1 MYPSPLPSIQIWG
14 VCCFLQVGPRRHKY
28 FEGVARW
35 TEKGAKETQARICFR
50 AYTEV
55 SFVCLA
61 KKICLRRLA
70 IRIKTYFSWYCFRL
84 FCMSTTLGQ
93 KTRARVP
100 SWTLKW
106 RTLYGCLSLLTLFW
120 SVLFCCNFNLYWA
133 DLVAVWLTP
142 PTWHFVVWPVFWLW
156 QCRAVMVRWY
166 IVWLV
171 NDNSYCCPI
180 AVDSLLK
187 VLLQLVTTLIHSSFT
202 WAFAFFTALS
212 ISLGTF
218 HWSAVE

>member
-1 MYPSPLPSIQIWG
+1 MGNNFLPVS
-14 VCCFLQVGPRRHKY
+14 VPR
-28 FEGVARW
+28 
-35 TEKGAKETQARICFR
+35 TENR
-50 AYTEV
+50 
-55 SFVCLA
+55 
-61 KKICLRRLA
+61 
-70 IRIKTYFSWYCFRL
+70 
-84 FCMSTTLGQ
+84 
-93 KTRARVP
+93 
-100 SWTLKW
+100 SWTLNW
-106 RTLYGCLSLLTLFW
+106 PTLYQRVYLSLTVSITSPYIKLW
-120 SVLFCCNFNLYWA
+120 SVIFCCNFNLYWA

-187 VLLQLVTTLIHSSFT
+187 VLLELVTTLIHSSFT

-212 ISLGTF
+212 ITLGTF
-218 HWSAVE
+218 HWSPIEWMFYKFLYLCRRDCKLSWRP